1 MEQYEERAED
11 LVSNLNIPIKV
22 SMKELEQSINKQL
35 EGTIY
40 EDSDIKDGDNMMVR
54 AVKKEDIRL
63 SVDSQAIKYKLPL
76 GLWIMYDIG
85 ISNVEA
91 EADISM
97 DFKTEF
103 KINEDWTIET
113 ITEIEDYTWL
123 KKPKIRMAG
132 VSVPVGGIASLV
144 LRRSK
149 TQIAKS
155 IDDLVAQNL
164 NLKEL
169 MEDAWKQM
177 FKPFLVSEEY
187 NTWLIVNPQQLGMTE
202 MQLNADTLSST
213 VVVQSKPEVRLGLK
227 PSERSVDPL
236 PPFQYSEEAADNF
249 EIHLRTEV
257 TYEEAERLAKE
268 QLLGET
274 FSQGSRSVTIEGIEL
289 YGSGEELVVNTQLT
303 GSYNGSVFMTGKP
316 VYNRRK
322 NAIDIKDLKF
332 TLETKSFL
340 IKSASWLLKST
351 IKKKIQENMDFL
363 LDYNLTEMKNQFQEQ
378 LKEYKAAE
386 GVLIKGNLE
395 ELNIENAYLTSES
408 MKVDVALRG
417 NLNVL
422 VTGLALGTTK

>member
-123 KKPKIRMAG
+123 KKKPKIRMAG

-149 TQIAKS
+149 PKLPSQ
-155 IDDLVAQNL
+155 
-164 NLKEL
+164 L
-169 MEDAWKQM
+169 M
-177 FKPFLVSEEY
+177 
-187 NTWLIVNPQQLGMTE
+187 I
-202 MQLNADTLSST
+202 
-213 VVVQSKPEVRLGLK
+213 
-227 PSERSVDPL
+227 
-236 PPFQYSEEAADNF
+236 
-249 EIHLRTEV
+249 
-257 TYEEAERLAKE
+257 
-268 QLLGET
+268 
-274 FSQGSRSVTIEGIEL
+274 
-289 YGSGEELVVNTQLT
+289 
-303 GSYNGSVFMTGKP
+303 
-316 VYNRRK
+316 
-322 NAIDIKDLKF
+322 
-332 TLETKSFL
+332 
-340 IKSASWLLKST
+340 
-351 IKKKIQENMDFL
+351 
-363 LDYNLTEMKNQFQEQ
+363 
-378 LKEYKAAE
+378 
-386 GVLIKGNLE
+386 
-395 ELNIENAYLTSES
+395 
-408 MKVDVALRG
+408 
-417 NLNVL
+417 
-422 VTGLALGTTK
+422 